1 MGYRI
6 KYEKD
11 MVKMPVHTQMNKRTK
26 RILCIGISICAAMML
41 LSATGSIS
49 KLKEWILPGNPQV
62 TETALDNL
70 VADLKEGEKLEDA
83 ITAFCQEIL
92 DHANIP
98 Q

>member
-1 MGYRI
+1 
-6 KYEKD
+6 
-11 MVKMPVHTQMNKRTK
+11 MVKIPIHPQMGKRTK
-26 RILCIGISICAAMML
+26 RILCIGISICAAMIL
-41 LSATGSIS
+41 LSATGGIS
-49 KLKEWILPGNPQV
+49 KIKEWILPGNAQV
-62 TETALDNL
+62 TEAALDNL